1 MPAECIFLRTWS
13 LHSIQTDL
21 LHNMCHQ
28 QEHMKVYDPHGGKDN
43 LRRLT
48 GRHETSRA
56 DQFSWGVA
64 NRGCSVRIPRQV
76 ALEKK
81 GFLEDRRPSSNCD
94 PYSVT
99 AALVKTILL
108 DGKEVD

>member
-1 MPAECIFLRTWS
+1 
-13 LHSIQTDL
+13 
-21 LHNMCHQ
+21 
-28 QEHMKVYDPHGGKDN
+28 MKVYDPHGGKDN

-76 ALEKK
+76 ALDKK
-81 GFLEDRRPSSNCD
+81 VIFQFYLSINIFSSF
-94 PYSVT
+94 Y
-99 AALVKTILL
+99 A
-108 DGKEVD
+108 EVHACSRIRYF